1 MENNWFFSVETIKN
15 NRGPTRYMKK
25 QLILVSGF
33 ITKNKKL
40 LLGKR
45 PSSKKYFPNHY
56 EMPGGKLEHGENPE
70 ECIKREIL
78 EETGLKTEVVGVY
91 RIGSTT
97 IEETNEHC
105 IIIYYLLNPL
115 NETPKPLDYE
125 ELKWVTE
132 QEIES
137 LKTTEEQSEA
147 IREGFNKTNKHHN
160 N

>member
-1 MENNWFFSVETIKN
+1 
-15 NRGPTRYMKK
+15 MKK

-33 ITKNKKL
+33 ITKSKKV

-45 PSSKKYFPNHY
+45 PSSKKYFPSYY

-78 EETGLKTEVVGVY
+78 EETGIKTEVVKIY

-97 IEETNEHC
+97 IKETNEHC
-105 IIIYYLLNPL
+105 IIIYYLLKPL
-115 NETPKPLDYE
+115 NENPNPLDYE
-125 ELKWVTE
+125 ELKWATE
-132 QEIES
+132 QEIEA
-137 LKTTEEQSEA
+137 LKTTDEQLEA
-147 IREGFNKTNKHHN
+147 IRKGFEKINKHHN

>member
-1 MENNWFFSVETIKN
+1 MFPVETIKN
-15 NRGPTRYMKK
+15 NKETTRDMKK

-33 ITKNKKL
+33 IIKNNKV

-45 PSSKKYFPNHY
+45 PSSKKYFPNYY

-70 ECIKREIL
+70 ECIKREVL
-78 EETGLKTEVVGVY
+78 EETGTITEVVGVY

-97 IEETNEHC
+97 IKETNEHC
-105 IIIYYLLNPL
+105 IIIYYLLKPL
-115 NETPKPLDYE
+115 NEIPKPLDYE
-125 ELKWVTE
+125 ELKWATE
-132 QEIES
+132 QEIEA